1 MISDECCCLML
12 SQETSGNACPS
23 IFGCDARHRSVW
35 IHRASQ
41 FFSRRLECLGN
52 SRCEARHGHWA
63 AQFRTTLAND
73 LTARVS
79 VQFLGLVLD
88 HAPIHPI
95 RHSVIDVHSILWYTM
110 STSCIQ
116 LPPHITL
123 SETFK
128 TFGLGPARSQASL
141 LPVLKLQSLGACIP
155 VISCFYLT
163 SFKSYPICCS
173 VWPWVTPLTNINQ
186 PTSWLQPGA
195 RRFLRFLRFL
205 VFCRPTWVP
214 PITMTATDFTFWS
227 FWLRAALQS
236 RDLLRLDSST
246 PQEIQDA
253 LTCCFSGFTI
263 FLISLQKLVFG
274 ARRKKEKTWK
284 NNTSQMIPLWSPMST
299 NNAELLH
306 GYYQNYQRDLWS
318 GINMTRGQS
327 TMIHLTPSLRPEQWS
342 CPLQRWDSLLPCCSQ
357 NPAGKTW
364 PVTRQAI
371 TQALGPDLITRTLKW
386 RIPHWI
392 IKCWPAQS
400 IEIHWHRL

>member
-1 MISDECCCLML
+1 M
-12 SQETSGNACPS
+12 
-23 IFGCDARHRSVW
+23 V
-35 IHRASQ
+35 
-41 FFSRRLECLGN
+41 
-52 SRCEARHGHWA
+52 
-63 AQFRTTLAND
+63 
-73 LTARVS
+73 
-79 VQFLGLVLD
+79 VQYD
-88 HAPIHPI
+88 H
-95 RHSVIDVHSILWYTM
+95 V
-110 STSCIQ
+110 
-116 LPPHITL
+116 
-123 SETFK
+123 
-128 TFGLGPARSQASL
+128 
-141 LPVLKLQSLGACIP
+141 
-155 VISCFYLT
+155 
-163 SFKSYPICCS
+163 
-173 VWPWVTPLTNINQ
+173 PWVTPLTNINQ
-186 PTSWLQPGA
+186 PTSWWQPGA

-236 RDLLRLDSST
+236 RDLLKLDSST

-284 NNTSQMIPLWSPMST
+284 NHTSRMIPLWSLMST

-318 GINMTRGQS
+318 GINMTRGQP

-371 TQALGPDLITRTLKW
+371 TQALEPDYKNPEMEDPPLNHQTLA
-386 RIPHWI
+386 
-392 IKCWPAQS
+392 CS
-400 IEIHWHRL
+400 IHWNPLTPIVARF

>member
-1 MISDECCCLML
+1 
-12 SQETSGNACPS
+12 
-23 IFGCDARHRSVW
+23 
-35 IHRASQ
+35 
-41 FFSRRLECLGN
+41 
-52 SRCEARHGHWA
+52 
-63 AQFRTTLAND
+63 
-73 LTARVS
+73 
-79 VQFLGLVLD
+79 
-88 HAPIHPI
+88 
-95 RHSVIDVHSILWYTM
+95 M

-123 SETFK
+123 SEIFK

-141 LPVLKLQSLGACIP
+141 LPVLKLQSLGAGIP

-186 PTSWLQPGA
+186 PTSWWQPGA

-284 NNTSQMIPLWSPMST
+284 NNTSQMIPPMIPYVNQQCWVIAWLLSKLSEGFMEWDKYDKGPIHHDPFDTITTAWAMIVPTST
-299 NNAELLH
+299 
-306 GYYQNYQRDLWS
+306 
-318 GINMTRGQS
+318 MGQS
-327 TMIHLTPSLRPEQWS
+327 SSLLLSESCRQNMAGHEAGDYSGTWAWFDYKNPEMEDPPLNHQMLACSIHWNPLTPIVARFWGSHCATMRWISLQLWYLCATFS
-342 CPLQRWDSLLPCCSQ
+342 SW
-357 NPAGKTW
+357 
-364 PVTRQAI
+364 
-371 TQALGPDLITRTLKW
+371 
-386 RIPHWI
+386 
-392 IKCWPAQS
+392 
-400 IEIHWHRL
+400 